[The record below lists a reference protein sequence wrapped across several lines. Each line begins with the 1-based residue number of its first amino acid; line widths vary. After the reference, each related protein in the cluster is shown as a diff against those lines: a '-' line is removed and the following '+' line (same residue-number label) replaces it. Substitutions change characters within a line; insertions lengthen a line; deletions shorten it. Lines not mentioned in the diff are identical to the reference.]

1 MYAWIWSHLPGPT
14 AVRVLVAVLLVA
26 VVVAV
31 LFLFVFP
38 RLEQVLPFGD
48 VTVDALAGN
57 NSVP

>member
-38 RLEQVLPFGD
+38 WLEQVLPFGD
-48 VTVDALAGN
+48 VPVDALAGN

>member
-31 LFLFVFP
+31 FFLFVFP
-38 RLEQVLPFGD
+38 WLEQVLPFGD